1 MVWKKA
7 EDKQAW
13 AGRSS
18 RGMAAW
24 QVHSELHQVQLSPLI
39 RSLKQYKSI
48 PCVAAAAGQ
57 HNQDLLLAAG
67 AKMPSHSLKCNM
79 EMCSILHVAVISS
92 GFLLPICWSH
102 YWEQATKASF
112 SCNGIPQAVCS
123 PLPPLPSEYGHSYI
137 LPVEMIT
144 AINTAAL
151 VTLLPARCISHP
163 WSSKPEYKR
172 RAAWCCSLAR
182 TGSWKQQGWI
192 LPILPNCKRQPKLL
206 GLKVAILVTK

>member
-79 EMCSILHVAVISS
+79 EMCSILQVAVISS

-102 YWEQATKASF
+102 YWEQATKVSF

-123 PLPPLPSEYGHSYI
+123 PLPPLPSEYGQNMVIATFYQWRWLLQLTQLLWLLFFQLVAFPTHDLASQ
-137 LPVEMIT
+137 
-144 AINTAAL
+144 NTNG
-151 VTLLPARCISHP
+151 VLLGA
-163 WSSKPEYKR
+163 
-172 RAAWCCSLAR
+172 AAWLGQAAESSRAEFYPFCQTAK
-182 TGSWKQQGWI
+182 GS
-192 LPILPNCKRQPKLL
+192 PNF
-206 GLKVAILVTK
+206 